1 MDCFYKHILTLVLI
15 GFSTV
20 SIAQKN
26 VTSFGFTYKPMIAGS
41 LINEGNA
48 LEKENNIDFNV
59 SKLFGYNAGMVI
71 RHNFTKM
78 FALETGIS
86 FTKRN
91 FNMLVKDN
99 TNNYQFTQDFAS
111 IAYEIPIQGLVY
123 IQLNKQIF
131 MDVSFGFVA
140 DILPSDVAVISGDR
154 KLFMEGQRKS
164 WLQAAL
170 TANIGW
176 EWRTEKYGAFY
187 IGGTYHRSFGDM
199 YGFLVQYEYDAT
211 DPNSTAT
218 RILNIENG
226 NYLTLDFRYF
236 FHVDAKKQAEAR
248 KERKSGRKKR

>member
-1 MDCFYKHILTLVLI
+1 
-15 GFSTV
+15 
-20 SIAQKN
+20 
-26 VTSFGFTYKPMIAGS
+26 MIAGS
-41 LINEGNA
+41 LINEGSTI
-48 LEKENNIDFNV
+48 EKENNIEYSV
-59 SKLFGYNAGMVI
+59 TKLFGYNAGMVI

-91 FNMLVKDN
+91 YNMSVNDF
-99 TNNYQFTQDFAS
+99 TNNYLFTQDFGA

-123 IQLNKQIF
+123 VQLNKQIF

-140 DILPSDVAVISGDR
+140 DVLPSDIAVFDKEK
-154 KLFMEGQRKS
+154 KLFMEGQRKN
-164 WLQAAL
+164 WLLGAL

-199 YGFLVQYEYDAT
+199 YGFLMQYEYDSN

-218 RILNIENG
+218 RILSIGNG

-248 KERKSGRKKR
+248 KERKSGRKKK